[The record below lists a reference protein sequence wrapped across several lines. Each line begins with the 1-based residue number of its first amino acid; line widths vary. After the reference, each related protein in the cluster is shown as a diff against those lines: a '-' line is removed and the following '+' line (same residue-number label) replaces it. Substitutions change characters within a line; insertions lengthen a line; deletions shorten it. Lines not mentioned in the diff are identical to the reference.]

1 MFRDDVS
8 DLELKMVRGVSI
20 RFDKKGRATGIQLAF
35 TYKGIQCREPVG
47 YEISQAGLN
56 SAANKL
62 GAIRNEIALGTFF
75 YAEHFPK
82 SKKLAIFGGAT
93 KGITVK
99 TYLDKYVN
107 ESEENGLSPSTIVGL

>member
-75 YAEHFPK
+75 YAVDWHQYGASSFA
-82 SKKLAIFGGAT
+82 LNGAT
-93 KGITVK
+93 I
-99 TYLDKYVN
+99 LAA
-107 ESEENGLSPSTIVGL
+107 NGATLFAP